1 MSRLDGTAKRASNAI
16 LHALLENAAAKT
28 STEKQ
33 INTDKPEE
41 APKETKEALVKKVQK
56 PEVPH
61 KEHIVESAEEY
72 DEVTRKFIN
81 DFKDFCY
88 DNDLSFTDVDA
99 EKMYYHELYV
109 HQGKEYADKARACLR
124 PYWDSLEGE
133 DLEECGQVT
142 SVELNEE
149 ADGLAN
155 EKIAQLQE
163 KIADLQAYLD
173 ATPEVPEDERASIQ
187 AEIDEMLD
195 EINYFEN
202 GLNESSLKEDSYNY
216 DELEMWVQELQGMS
230 ATEAYETVLEQTGN
244 SELADDVAAQIEKL
258 HDESGIFD
266 ESLTEAENPA
276 NTEINRKILNTIKTK
291 PDAEPKFKKDLEDAG
306 LKVTKDFGEWYVEGP
321 NGRRLSKYD
330 ITGGK
335 DANFN
340 PEERKHADWLNLLTK
355 ERDLDKNY
363 QTMKNRAYRPTQR
376 IDKYKHYNSETKSWE
391 PGVDYSHKNYDRR
404 QKRSQGYDFN
414 NLRRGTQDIQDF
426 KQAKD
431 DEDFHHRAQKW
442 SNNDIERANKELAD
456 FQASIS
462 DKIAQLQ
469 RNIERAKEDFNRH
482 ETGEKQAQQTRQD
495 ILNKK
500 REARNK

>member
-61 KEHIVESAEEY
+61 KEHIVECDTPKA
-72 DEVTRKFIN
+72 
-81 DFKDFCY
+81 
-88 DNDLSFTDVDA
+88 DLT
-99 EKMYYHELYV
+99 
-109 HQGKEYADKARACLR
+109 
-124 PYWDSLEGE
+124 
-133 DLEECGQVT
+133 
-142 SVELNEE
+142 E

-155 EKIAQLQE
+155 EKIAQLQD
-163 KIADLQAYLD
+163 KVADLQAYLD

-202 GLNESSLKEDSYNY
+202 GEILEGSLKEDSYNY

-291 PDAEPKFKKDLEDAG
+291 PDTEPKFKKDLEDAG

-469 RNIERAKEDFNRH
+469 RNIERAKNNFNSH
-482 ETGEKQAQQTRQD
+482 ETGEKDAIQKRQD
-495 ILNKK
+495 IMNKH

>member
-28 STEKQ
+28 STERQ

-61 KEHIVESAEEY
+61 KEHIVEGEE
-72 DEVTRKFIN
+72 
-81 DFKDFCY
+81 
-88 DNDLSFTDVDA
+88 
-99 EKMYYHELYV
+99 
-109 HQGKEYADKARACLR
+109 
-124 PYWDSLEGE
+124 
-133 DLEECGQVT
+133 LEECGQVT

-149 ADGLAN
+149 VDGLAE
-155 EKIAQLQE
+155 EKIAQLQD
-163 KIADLQAYLD
+163 KVADLQAYLD

-195 EINYFEN
+195 EINYYEN
-202 GLNESSLKEDSYNY
+202 ENLQEGFFSKSSDKVINKAENNMNKAQKKLNKINKKIASLTESDYSYE
-216 DELEMWVQELQGMS
+216 ELEMWVQELQHLS

-244 SELADDVAAQIEKL
+244 SELADDVAAQIEMF
-258 HDESGIFD
+258 HDENST
-266 ESLTEAENPA
+266 LTEAENPA
-276 NTEINRKILNTIKTK
+276 NAEINRKILNTIKTK
-291 PDAEPKFKKDLEDAG
+291 ADVEPRFKKDLEDAG

-363 QTMKNRAYRPTQR
+363 QTMKNRTYKPTQR
-376 IDKYKHYNSETKSWE
+376 IDKYKHWNDETKSWE

-431 DEDFHHRAQKW
+431 DEGFHHRAQKW
-442 SNNDIERANKELAD
+442 SNDDIERANKELAD

-469 RNIERAKEDFNRH
+469 RNIERAKENHNSHVAGEENAIQKRKDIMNKHR
-482 ETGEKQAQQTRQD
+482 ET
-495 ILNKK
+495 
-500 REARNK
+500 RNK

>member
-61 KEHIVESAEEY
+61 KEHIVEGEE
-72 DEVTRKFIN
+72 
-81 DFKDFCY
+81 
-88 DNDLSFTDVDA
+88 
-99 EKMYYHELYV
+99 
-109 HQGKEYADKARACLR
+109 
-124 PYWDSLEGE
+124 
-133 DLEECGQVT
+133 LEECGDGNPVVT

-149 ADGLAN
+149 VDGLAE

-195 EINYFEN
+195 EINYYEN
-202 GLNESSLKEDSYNY
+202 ENLQEGFFSKSSDKVISKAENNMNKAQKKLNKINKKIASLTESDYSYE
-216 DELEMWVQELQGMS
+216 ELEMWVQELQHLS

-244 SELADDVAAQIEKL
+244 SELADDVAAQIEMF
-258 HDESGIFD
+258 HDENGT
-266 ESLTEAENPA
+266 LTEAENPA
-276 NTEINRKILNTIKTK
+276 NAEINRKILNTIKTK
-291 PDAEPKFKKDLEDAG
+291 ADAEPKFKKDLEDAG
-306 LKVTKDFGEWYVEGP
+306 LKVTKDFSEWYVEGP

-330 ITGGK
+330 ITGGQS
-335 DANFN
+335 ANFN
-340 PEERKHADWLNLLTK
+340 PEERKHADWYNLLTK
-355 ERDLDKNY
+355 ERDEDKSFR
-363 QTMKNRAYRPTQR
+363 TMKNREYKPTQR
-376 IDKYKHYNSETKSWE
+376 IDKYHKWNDETKQYD
-391 PGVDYSHKNYDRR
+391 PGIDYTHKNYNRR

-426 KQAKD
+426 KQSKD

-442 SNNDIERANKELAD
+442 SLNDVEDANKKLAD

-462 DKIAQLQ
+462 DKIAELQ
-469 RNIERAKEDFNRH
+469 RNIERAKNNFNSH
-482 ETGEKQAQQTRQD
+482 ETGEKDAIQKRQD
-495 ILNKK
+495 IMNKR

>member
-61 KEHIVESAEEY
+61 KEHIVECDTPKA
-72 DEVTRKFIN
+72 
-81 DFKDFCY
+81 
-88 DNDLSFTDVDA
+88 DLT
-99 EKMYYHELYV
+99 
-109 HQGKEYADKARACLR
+109 
-124 PYWDSLEGE
+124 
-133 DLEECGQVT
+133 
-142 SVELNEE
+142 E

-155 EKIAQLQE
+155 EKIAQLQD
-163 KIADLQAYLD
+163 KVANLQAYLD

-202 GLNESSLKEDSYNY
+202 GEILEGSLKEDNYNY

-230 ATEAYETVLEQTGN
+230 ATEAYEEVLERTGN
-244 SELADDVAAQIEKL
+244 QELADDVAAQIEKL

-321 NGRRLSKYD
+321 NRRRLSKYD

-391 PGVDYSHKNYDRR
+391 PGVDYSHKNYNRR

>member
-61 KEHIVESAEEY
+61 KEHIVEGEE
-72 DEVTRKFIN
+72 
-81 DFKDFCY
+81 
-88 DNDLSFTDVDA
+88 
-99 EKMYYHELYV
+99 
-109 HQGKEYADKARACLR
+109 
-124 PYWDSLEGE
+124 
-133 DLEECGQVT
+133 LEECGDGNPVVT
-142 SVELNEE
+142 SVELNE
-149 ADGLAN
+149 ADPFKD
-155 EKIAQLQE
+155 EKIAQLQD
-163 KIADLQAYLD
+163 KVADLQAYLD
-173 ATPEVPEDERASIQ
+173 ETPEVPEDERASIQ

-202 GLNESSLKEDSYNY
+202 SMEESSLKEDSYNY

-230 ATEAYETVLEQTGN
+230 ATEAYEEVLERTGN
-244 SELADDVAAQIEKL
+244 QELADDVAAQIEKL

-266 ESLTEAENPA
+266 ESALTEAENPENA
-276 NTEINRKILNTIKTK
+276 EINRKILNTIKTK
-291 PDAEPKFKKDLEDAG
+291 ADAEPKFKKDLEDAG
-306 LKVTKDFGEWYVEGP
+306 LKVNKDFGEWYVEGP

-330 ITGGK
+330 ITGGR

-340 PEERKHADWLNLLTK
+340 VEERKHADWLNLLTK
-355 ERDLDKNY
+355 ERDQDKNFR
-363 QTMKNRAYRPTQR
+363 TMKNRDYRPTQT
-376 IDKYKHYNSETKSWE
+376 IDKYKHWNDETKSWE
-391 PGVDYSHKNYDRR
+391 PGTEYRIKHYDRR

-431 DEDFHHRAQKW
+431 DEGFHHRAQKW
-442 SNNDIERANKELAD
+442 SLDDVERAHKELAD

-469 RNIERAKEDFNRH
+469 KNIERAKENFNSH
-482 ETGEKQAQQTRQD
+482 ETGEKDAIQKRQD
-495 ILNKK
+495 IMNKR

>member
-61 KEHIVESAEEY
+61 KEHIVECDTPKA
-72 DEVTRKFIN
+72 
-81 DFKDFCY
+81 
-88 DNDLSFTDVDA
+88 DLT
-99 EKMYYHELYV
+99 
-109 HQGKEYADKARACLR
+109 
-124 PYWDSLEGE
+124 
-133 DLEECGQVT
+133 
-142 SVELNEE
+142 E
-149 ADGLAN
+149 ADRLAN
-155 EKIAQLQE
+155 EKIAQLQD
-163 KIADLQAYLD
+163 KVADLQAYLD
-173 ATPEVPEDERASIQ
+173 ATPEVPEDERTSIQ

-202 GLNESSLKEDSYNY
+202 GEILEGSLKEDSYNY

-355 ERDLDKNY
+355 ERDQDKNFR
-363 QTMKNRAYRPTQR
+363 TMKNRDYRPTQR
-376 IDKYKHYNSETKSWE
+376 IDKYKHWNDETKSWE

-442 SNNDIERANKELAD
+442 SNDDVERANKELAD

-469 RNIERAKEDFNRH
+469 RNIERAKNNFNSH
-482 ETGEKQAQQTRQD
+482 ETGEKDAIQKRQD
-495 ILNKK
+495 IMNKH

>member
-1 MSRLDGTAKRASNAI
+1 MSRLDGTAKRASSAI

-61 KEHIVESAEEY
+61 KEHIVE
-72 DEVTRKFIN
+72 
-81 DFKDFCY
+81 C
-88 DNDLSFTDVDA
+88 DV
-99 EKMYYHELYV
+99 
-109 HQGKEYADKARACLR
+109 ADRTITA
-124 PYWDSLEGE
+124 
-133 DLEECGQVT
+133 
-142 SVELNEE
+142 ELNEE
-149 ADGLAN
+149 VDDFDKQVDPITEARQ
-155 EKIAQLQE
+155 KIESLQD
-163 KIADLQAYLD
+163 ALD
-173 ATPEVPEDERASIQ
+173 NTPEMDEEERASIQ
-187 AEIDEMLD
+187 AEIDELLD
-195 EINYFEN
+195 EINYYEN
-202 GLNESSLKEDSYNY
+202 ENSFNESSIKEADYSYE
-216 DELEMWVQELQGMS
+216 ELEMWVQELQHLS

-266 ESLTEAENPA
+266 ESALTEAENPA
-276 NTEINRKILNTIKTK
+276 NADINRKILNTIKTK

-330 ITGGK
+330 ITGGR

-340 PEERKHADWLNLLTK
+340 PEKRKHADWLNLLTK
-355 ERDLDKNY
+355 ERDLDKNFR
-363 QTMKNRAYRPTQR
+363 TMKNREYKPTQR
-376 IDKYKHYNSETKSWE
+376 IDKYHKWNDETKQYD
-391 PGVDYSHKNYDRR
+391 PGIDYTHKNYNRR

-426 KQAKD
+426 KQSKD

-442 SNNDIERANKELAD
+442 SLNDVEDANKKLAD

-462 DKIAQLQ
+462 DKIAELQ
-469 RNIERAKEDFNRH
+469 RNIERAKNNFNSH
-482 ETGEKQAQQTRQD
+482 ETGEKDAIQKRQD
-495 ILNKK
+495 IMNKR

>member
-61 KEHIVESAEEY
+61 KEHIVECDTPKA
-72 DEVTRKFIN
+72 
-81 DFKDFCY
+81 
-88 DNDLSFTDVDA
+88 DLT
-99 EKMYYHELYV
+99 
-109 HQGKEYADKARACLR
+109 
-124 PYWDSLEGE
+124 
-133 DLEECGQVT
+133 
-142 SVELNEE
+142 E

-155 EKIAQLQE
+155 EKIAQLQD
-163 KIADLQAYLD
+163 KVADLQAYLD

-202 GLNESSLKEDSYNY
+202 GEILEGSLKEDSYNY

-230 ATEAYETVLEQTGN
+230 ATEAYEEVLERTGN
-244 SELADDVAAQIEKL
+244 QELADDVAAQIEKL

-442 SNNDIERANKELAD
+442 SNDDIERANKELAD

-469 RNIERAKEDFNRH
+469 RNIERAKNNFNSH
-482 ETGEKQAQQTRQD
+482 ETGEKDAIQKRQD
-495 ILNKK
+495 IMNKH